1 MESVVDEIKEKLDI
15 VQIVSEYVSLKKV
28 GSNFRA
34 LCPFHSE
41 KNPSFYVSPARQ
53 IFKCFGCGA
62 SGDIFKF
69 IMLIEGVEFK
79 EALKILA
86 QKAGIELKPEPKSAR
101 TEKEKILEICEL
113 ACRFFTKQ
121 LKKTKKGEEILKY
134 LLNRGLTHESIE
146 KWRIGYAPETWRG
159 LYDFLIEEGYKKEEI
174 VKSGLAVMPEDSP
187 RPYDRFRGRIIFPI
201 FDIQGRVVGFGGR
214 IRPDAKEDEAK
225 YINTPN
231 TLIYD
236 KSKILYGLN
245 NAKVP
250 IRREDR
256 AIIVE
261 GYFDVILSSQSG
273 AENVVATSG
282 SALTEHHLK
291 VLSRYTK
298 NLVLAFDMD
307 IGGEEA
313 TKRGIDLAQ
322 MLGFNIQIASLP
334 QGKDPADV
342 IKENSAKWLEILKN
356 SKEIVH
362 FYFEKLLEKFDK
374 NTLSGKKE
382 IARNL
387 LPYIARIQDNVEQ
400 SAWIRKLARE
410 LDVREE
416 ALWTELQK
424 VSLKKEEVK
433 KPEEISIQTS
443 QKAPPEE
450 LIERRILLAFLGL
463 KEKGISKEEEEKLIQ
478 NLKEIAPFFGKERE
492 TLRECFVLQKKI
504 PKELED
510 FYQELLL
517 EVEIK
522 LSKVEKENLFEDFHF
537 CTKRLQK
544 IKQKKLIQNLTSEI
558 KNAEKAGDKEKLK
571 ELLKKLKEIKKL

>member
-86 QKAGIELKPEPKSAR
+86 QKAGIELKLEPKSVR

-134 LLNRGLTHESIE
+134 LLNRGLTQESIE

-342 IKENSAKWLEILKN
+342 IKENSANWFEILKN

-450 LIERRILLAFLGL
+450 LIERGILLAFLGL

-522 LSKVEKENLFEDFHF
+522 LSKVDKENLFEDFHF

>member
-1 MESVVDEIKEKLDI
+1 MDSLVDEIKERLDI
-15 VQIVSEYVSLKKV
+15 VEVVSGYLSLKKV
-28 GSNFRA
+28 GSNYRA

-41 KNPSFYVSPARQ
+41 KNPSFYVSPTRQ

-62 SGDIFKF
+62 AGDVFKF

-86 QKAGIELKPEPKSAR
+86 QKAGVKLKPEPKGAR
-101 TEKEKILEICEL
+101 SEREKIFEICEL
-113 ACRFFTKQ
+113 ACRFFIKQ
-121 LKKTKKGEEILKY
+121 LKKTKKGEAILKY
-134 LLNRGLTHESIE
+134 LLGRGLTQESIE

-174 VKSGLAVMPEDSP
+174 IKSGLVVMPEDGS

-214 IRPDAKEDEAK
+214 VRPGAKEEEAK

-231 TLIYD
+231 TPVYD

-245 NAKVP
+245 NAKVA
-250 IRREDR
+250 IRKENF

-261 GYFDVILSSQSG
+261 GYFDVILSFQVG

-298 NLVLAFDMD
+298 NLILAFDMD

-322 MLGFNIQIASLP
+322 MLGFNIKIAFLP
-334 QGKDPADV
+334 EGKDPADV
-342 IKENSAKWLEILKN
+342 VKENPTKWLEILKA

-374 NTLSGKKE
+374 NTLNGKKE

-387 LPYIARIQDNVEQ
+387 LPYIGRIQDKVEQ
-400 SAWIRKLARE
+400 SGWMRKLARE
-410 LDVREE
+410 LDVKEE
-416 ALWTELQK
+416 ALWGELQK
-424 VSLKKEEVK
+424 LSLKKEK
-433 KPEEISIQTS
+433 FQKTEEISISISKKTS
-443 QKAPPEE
+443 PEE
-450 LIERRILLAFLGL
+450 LIETRILLAFLGL
-463 KEKGISKEEEEKLIQ
+463 KEKGISREEEEKLVQ
-478 NLKEIAPFFGKERE
+478 NLKEIAPFFGSERE
-492 TLRECFVLQKKI
+492 TLRECLVSQKKI
-504 PKELED
+504 PKDLESY
-510 FYQELLL
+510 YQELLL

-522 LSKVEKENLFEDFHF
+522 FAQVDKENLLEDFYF
-537 CTKRLQK
+537 CVKRLQK
-544 IKQKKLIQNLTSEI
+544 IKREKLIQRLTSEI
-558 KNAEKAGDKEKLK
+558 KTAEKVGDKEKLK